1 MGPDSLFTNLV
12 KIHSTQLTSKRG
24 QNHTKYLG
32 KSQGEL
38 WYYASAMEMKKQK
51 LRETFAEY
59 FKEVIYGGIDGIV
72 TTFAV
77 VAGFAGAALS
87 NDQNTQ
93 LSFLIVLL
101 FGLANLFADAASMGL
116 GNFLSVRSE
125 KDLYQV
131 ARNKEQQVLGAQP
144 ENEKAKTISLMQEK
158 GFSAE
163 DAATL
168 AGIYQH
174 NEEYWLDFM
183 MQHSVE
189 MSDPRGENEIFTG
202 LATFISFMVFG
213 AIPLLPFI
221 LQESGDPATAFMLS
235 SLGTFCAL
243 VALGIMKWRVIGAR
257 FLSSLFEVVAVGG
270 TAAVLAYFV
279 GTFFAL

>member
-1 MGPDSLFTNLV
+1 MSELKTENQAMVDSIRNEN
-12 KIHSTQLTSKRG
+12 QL
-24 QNHTKYLG
+24 
-32 KSQGEL
+32 
-38 WYYASAMEMKKQK
+38 SA
-51 LRETFAEY
+51 FADY
-59 FKEVIYGGIDGIV
+59 FKEIIYGGIDGIV

-87 NDQNTQ
+87 SETTTQ

-125 KDLYQV
+125 KDLYKATRKREV
-131 ARNKEQQVLGAQP
+131 EEMRNNP
-144 ENEKAKTISLMQEK
+144 EEEAEETIAFLIDR

-168 AGIYQH
+168 TSIYRH
-174 NEEYWLDFM
+174 NESYWLDFM
-183 MQHSVE
+183 MHHEHE
-189 MSDPRGENEIFTG
+189 MSDPRGENEVFTG
-202 LATFISFMVFG
+202 LATFFSFMIFG
-213 AIPLLPFI
+213 AVPLLPFM
-221 LQESGDPATAFMLS
+221 LQSEGDPATAFMYS
-235 SLGTFCAL
+235 SLGTLGAL
-243 VALGIMKWRVIGAR
+243 IALGILKWRVIGDGLGKA
-257 FLSSLFEVVAVGG
+257 LFEVVAVGG